1 MFLCCCLMG
10 FVETKK
16 WHVFSGELLAQVM
29 DMIGRMR
36 RRWRPLI
43 REENLEDMDNFIGEL
58 EQRGTRKSRIGW
70 VASSTSSSGP
80 SQQGLR
86 DAAFSLIQ
94 PGEGSPERRVSLCRC
109 QLCEVI
115 ELWCC
120 SRRALI
126 ICWTLPS
133 NVCTLCSSNKAEET
147 FYLKKFAY
155 WFDMQPQNYTLVN

>member
-1 MFLCCCLMG
+1 MG

-94 PGEGSPERRVSLCRC
+94 PGEGSPERRVSLGRC

-115 ELWCC
+115 DFDVAAG
-120 SRRALI
+120 AL
-126 ICWTLPS
+126 
-133 NVCTLCSSNKAEET
+133 
-147 FYLKKFAY
+147 
-155 WFDMQPQNYTLVN
+155 